1 MIGVDGCQGQVMI
14 AKIADNNVE
23 IGLSPHLECLKN
35 ETGLILMDVPLG
47 CPSSMHEV
55 RPEPHL
61 RQLMKGKASSVF
73 NVPSLQTLE
82 VSSYEE
88 ANQLHRLIMS
98 KGLSRQSYHLLPLI
112 KMANTFVLEYP
123 HLNVHESFPELV
135 FQRLNHQALRA
146 SKHTLEGRSERYEIL
161 IYHAPYLQSG
171 IVSAFQQFPTHHHAD
186 ILDACALAYAG
197 LLIQK
202 YGAETIPT
210 HPMKNSQGIEM
221 KVLIFKEI

>member
-23 IGLSPHLECLKN
+23 IGLSPDLECLKD

-47 CPSSMHEV
+47 CPTSIHDV
-55 RPEPHL
+55 RPEPQL

-73 NVPSLQTLE
+73 NVPALQTLE
-82 VSSYEE
+82 LNSYDE

-98 KGLSRQSYHLLPLI
+98 KGLSRQSYHLLTLI
-112 KMANTFVLEYP
+112 KMANTFVLNYP

-135 FQRLNHQALRA
+135 FHRLNDQPLGT
-146 SKHTLEGRSERYEIL
+146 SKHNPEGRKERFNL
-161 IYHAPYLQSG
+161 LLHHAPYLESG
-171 IVSAFQQFPTHHHAD
+171 LLSAFKQFPTKQHSD

-202 YGAETIPT
+202 HGAETIPT